1 MTTEKRE
8 TGTEYGQ
15 EKLRERSAQSEVN
28 TDENSGNKKVATKK
42 MPGIIIAAILAGS
55 VTGTIMLTGDK
66 TPNQQVN
73 DAVIELNKDGINVD
87 DVPDLHNEQATPLS
101 IADDLNASVSTDQG
115 KGVPVDEPNSAS
127 ANENEKT
134 EGNFESQLVEP
145 EEKTNNANVDENW
158 QIKPSDTP
166 VSADDANTVK
176 PGYTDGSE
184 EAITINTP
192 TPVTDVVPSNEVV
205 KSTTQSK
212 SESTVSTGSIRPSDN
227 SKTESGTVAS
237 NKPAGRLNY
246 DLAKFG
252 ITEDSQATIKLDIK
266 PANQTPELPF
276 RRTEFLHK
284 PLYGQMQDMLTGAD
298 LNYTGKSV
306 KVEYNQQQQNTV
318 YVYSTFA
325 AKIFLLPLGRND
337 NVNAY
342 LSDENG
348 WKLSML
354 PNNIIRVHRAENKGS
369 WSQATDLFIVAGDRT
384 YSLILQAVGDPEKRT
399 DILRFFTPETV
410 IKKKD

>member
-1 MTTEKRE
+1 MTTEKR
-8 TGTEYGQ
+8 GTDAGYGQ
-15 EKLRERSAQSEVN
+15 EKLSERSAQSEVN
-28 TDENSGNKKVATKK
+28 TDKSRGNKKIATKK
-42 MPGIIIAAILAGS
+42 MLGMIIAAILAGGGI
-55 VTGTIMLTGDK
+55 GTIMLTGDK
-66 TPNQQVN
+66 TPSQRV
-73 DAVIELNKDGINVD
+73 DDTVIELNKDGINVD
-87 DVPDLHNEQATPLS
+87 DISDLH
-101 IADDLNASVSTDQG
+101 
-115 KGVPVDEPNSAS
+115 
-127 ANENEKT
+127 NEKT
-134 EGNFESQLVEP
+134 EGNFESQLVKP
-145 EEKTNNANVDENW
+145 EEKTNNANVDENL

-212 SESTVSTGSIRPSDN
+212 SESTVSTGSVRPADN
-227 SKTESGTVAS
+227 SKTESGVVTS
-237 NKPAGRLNY
+237 NKPAGGHNY

-252 ITEDSQATIKLDIK
+252 ITEDSQATVKPDVK
-266 PANQTPELPF
+266 PANQMPELPF
-276 RRTEFLHK
+276 RRAESLHK

-325 AKIFLLPLGRND
+325 TKIFLLPLGIND

-399 DILRFFTPETV
+399 DTLRFFTPETV